1 MEPSALIGMMQTGIF
16 ITVFLMVFLGFVFAI
31 VSYRNKQNPK
41 QYDKYS
47 DEKYSNKNDSD
58 DDDPIKR
65 F

>member
-31 VSYRNKQNPK
+31 VSYRSKLNPK

-47 DEKYSNKNDSD
+47 KEKDSYENDSA

-65 F
+65 V

>member
-31 VSYRNKQNPK
+31 VSYRSKQNPK
-41 QYDKYS
+41 QYNKYS
-47 DEKYSNKNDSD
+47 DEEYSNKNDSD
-58 DDDPIKR
+58 DDPIKR